1 MQSSLTGDRLQLDFI
16 GEVQTGGQLCRGV
29 GQPCADHSDV
39 DRLARRLPLHRQK
52 GRLVDGGRQLLGVDG
67 GVGSGVGVGHV
78 DVRDAA
84 VGAYGLDGECS
95 RVRYYSAVGANGLDG
110 EGSRVHYYSAVG
122 AYGLDGEGSRV
133 HYYSAVGAYGLD
145 GECSR
150 VHYYSAVGAYGL
162 DGECSRV
169 HYYSAVGALVPTV
182 ELLRRRRRVLF
193 IKGKIM
199 PRDTTISA

>member
-1 MQSSLTGDRLQLDFI
+1 MLSAKYGSDWTKAVVKQPLQSSLTGDGLQLEFI
-16 GEVQTGGQLCRGV
+16 GEVQTGGQLCGGT

-67 GVGSGVGVGHV
+67 SVGAGVGVGHV
-78 DVRDAA
+78 DVGDAA

-95 RVRYYSAVGANGLDG
+95 RG
-110 EGSRVHYYSAVG
+110 
-122 AYGLDGEGSRV
+122 

-150 VHYYSAVGAYGL
+150 GHYYSAVGAYL
-162 DGECSRV
+162 LNGECSRFITTV
-169 HYYSAVGALVPTV
+169 QLV
-182 ELLRRRRRVLF
+182 R
-193 IKGKIM
+193 IAG
-199 PRDTTISA
+199 

>member
-1 MQSSLTGDRLQLDFI
+1 MLLSLLLSKYGCDWTKDVVNQSLQSSLTGDRLQLDFI

-95 RVRYYSAVGANGLDG
+95 RV
-110 EGSRVHYYSAVG
+110 
-122 AYGLDGEGSRV
+122 
-133 HYYSAVGAYGLD
+133 
-145 GECSR
+145 
-150 VHYYSAVGAYGL
+150 
-162 DGECSRV
+162 